1 MIARSEPFFE
11 CGVSCFPALISPPPP
26 WCNPPSIPQKKSRRF
41 RYTRSILPTGRI
53 FQAGFN
59 LAGAC
64 ALPATWTTCGQHG
77 KHGSG
82 GGTAAAAT
90 QAETTKIQ
98 RLQQRLGYASS
109 WHGHLCVRDD
119 PKRQSR
125 AREGGRTVDFRFA
138 QDFDETVTEKDAYAL
153 DPETEGVLYH
163 FQIYRDDITASEESL
178 HNVSVY
184 SHRYFPN
191 VLRDLRKRGLD
202 LIVTIHDPPPDV
214 PEVAGADAKVKV
226 SGGHF
231 LSPFILTV
239 CLLPLTCHACI
250 LPALPVSPPP
260 FRASHCV
267 G

>member
-1 MIARSEPFFE
+1 M
-11 CGVSCFPALISPPPP
+11 
-26 WCNPPSIPQKKSRRF
+26 
-41 RYTRSILPTGRI
+41 
-53 FQAGFN
+53 
-59 LAGAC
+59 
-64 ALPATWTTCGQHG
+64 
-77 KHGSG
+77 
-82 GGTAAAAT
+82 
-90 QAETTKIQ
+90 
-98 RLQQRLGYASS
+98 
-109 WHGHLCVRDD
+109 RDD

-202 LIVTIHDPPPDV
+202 LIVTIHDPPPNV

-231 LSPFILTV
+231 LSPFVLIVGMHSAPHVLRV
-239 CLLPLTCHACI
+239 
-250 LPALPVSPPP
+250 LPALSFPPPLPSPPVP
-260 FRASHCV
+260 CRASHCIALH